1 MVAGVSYTA
10 GLLALALVSFSFF
23 HFLHRCW
30 KSLRLFLTRIPC
42 ALNFLLRLDLIS
54 SEEGLLRMLLTGLE
68 VSSFNQ
74 IPATGN
80 DPTYVLSL
88 EGSGCSKAVKRTS
101 HNQKVVGSNPSTWWT
116 FSSLSILS
124 SVPRGCATML
134 IFLLKMPSFAAR
146 GKTSLKWTELVRKY
160 ASLLRIS
167 MA

>member
-1 MVAGVSYTA
+1 MVAGVSYMA
-10 GLLALALVSFSFF
+10 GLLALAPVSFTYAIFF
-23 HFLHRCW
+23 HFPHRCW
-30 KSLRLFLTRIPC
+30 RSLRLISARIQC

-80 DPTYVLSL
+80 DPTYVLPL
-88 EGSGCSKAVKRTS
+88 EGSGCSTAVKRTS

-116 FSSLSILS
+116 FSSLSILR

-134 IFLLKMPSFAAR
+134 IFLKKCLALQLEAKPA
-146 GKTSLKWTELVRKY
+146 
-160 ASLLRIS
+160 
-167 MA
+167 